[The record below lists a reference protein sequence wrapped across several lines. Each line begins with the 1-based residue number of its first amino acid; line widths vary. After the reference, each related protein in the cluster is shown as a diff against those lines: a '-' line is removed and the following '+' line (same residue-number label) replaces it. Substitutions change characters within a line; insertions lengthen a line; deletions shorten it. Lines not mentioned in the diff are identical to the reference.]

1 MEKNWIWSIN
11 NCTNKPVV
19 VYNPANRK
27 KFITNQK
34 VNKNRNP
41 WYALCSN
48 IRQNSDKVFKFHSKQ
63 KTKSRDFKRS
73 SSFTYSYECFI
84 RVLRRY
90 SMYSVSG
97 CWLSVRR
104 DWLTWSVRLNH
115 RTREKAKQAPLE
127 RREITTRRALC
138 VSDKNTATALLFQT
152 DATRFLR
159 TTSDYATSCFT
170 ASLLSFILIHVEI
183 HS

>member
-1 MEKNWIWSIN
+1 MSI
-11 NCTNKPVV
+11 TNK
-19 VYNPANRK
+19 
-27 KFITNQK
+27 I
-34 VNKNRNP
+34 VNKIAIP
-41 WYALCSN
+41 DIHSSN
-48 IRQNSDKVFKFHSKQ
+48 IRRNSNKVFKFHSKQ

-127 RREITTRRALC
+127 RREITTRRAPCL
-138 VSDKNTATALLFQT
+138 SDKNTATALLFQI
-152 DATRFLR
+152 DATTFLR

-170 ASLLSFILIHVEI
+170 ASLSFILIHVEI